1 MEIKITEEEKT
12 SNIVFQ
18 VKQLLITLIQYKPQV
33 EQALRAISAI
43 DGLSEEMADKLN
55 IAFNENKSEFIK
67 KLKKIEDA
75 L

>member
-33 EQALRAISAI
+33 EQALRTISAI

-67 KLKKIEDA
+67 KLKKIEVA

>member
-33 EQALRAISAI
+33 EQALRTISAI